1 MGITHCLNPVDSSE
15 LSDASEQ
22 FGCQHIKLHQP
33 TKNCSKSMSSHDKLA
48 EGEGKKKAEMR
59 TRRRRSRRRR
69 EEGQGR
75 EENEEGEEE
84 KKERKEKKEKKE
96 KGLTLLKFRDPHL
109 VGGKTGLKSMH
120 HTTTNL

>member
-1 MGITHCLNPVDSSE
+1 
-15 LSDASEQ
+15 
-22 FGCQHIKLHQP
+22 
-33 TKNCSKSMSSHDKLA
+33 
-48 EGEGKKKAEMR
+48 MR

-84 KKERKEKKEKKE
+84 KEEKKEKKE

-120 HTTTNL
+120 HTTTKL